1 MRWDFG
7 FSLIWFDFAWFGLVF
22 FCFDLFI
29 NDILLHTYKKYNDE
43 KIYIYTYIYSIDRND
58 NVLTIFVFFVIISV
72 CRFIGVVNA
81 YTVRRSYPFCS
92 SSLVVC

>member
-1 MRWDFG
+1 MRCDFG
-7 FSLIWFDFAWFGLVF
+7 FSLTWFDFARFGLV

-29 NDILLHTYKKYNDE
+29 NDILLHTYKSTIMKN
-43 KIYIYTYIYSIDRND
+43 IHIHIYIYSIDRND
-58 NVLTIFVFFVIISV
+58 NVLTIFVFFVVISV

-92 SSLVVC
+92 SSLVIC